1 MTDVTKEA
9 AAVAN
14 GAVKK
19 NRRGISNNTVAA
31 ARLKF
36 HEKDA
41 SPANGLF
48 MAHLD
53 SVSVEWSQSG
63 EGNSFAGL
71 KMPRL
76 VVTFA
81 SNHDNVKERRYV
93 TKTFFPVESNVDTI
107 PGGKNAWQVDALL
120 NWTKHLLDV
129 FYLKGRELTPEEE
142 DALTLTFEDYTEDEN
157 GNLEYNAVDAQDVLN
172 GYRHIFENV
181 AAMLNGQFN
190 LADGATA
197 KPCFKDGNGKPI
209 SCWIKLLR
217 ATRNRK
223 GDWVDVDKSK
233 DLQFTS
239 FVGSGAIELVKMK
252 EGKILPPVILAIDK
266 VKESITPKQTNKT
279 PTIGVP
285 GIPGMPGMTGGAVV
299 PPVGGEFAGGAPAG
313 AGFDPTATDDLPF

>member
-1 MTDVTKEA
+1 MTETTKNA

-14 GAVKK
+14 GAVKR
-19 NRRGISNNTVAA
+19 NRRGISNETVAA

-53 SVSVEWSQSG
+53 SVSVEWSQNS

-81 SNHDNVKERRYV
+81 SNHDNAKERRYV

-107 PGGKNAWQVDALL
+107 PNGKSAWQVDAVL

-129 FYLKGRELTPEEE
+129 FYLRGRDLTIEEE
-142 DALTLTFEDYTEDEN
+142 DALTLTFEDFKEDEN
-157 GNLEYNAVDAQDVLN
+157 GNIEYVAVDPQEVLD
-172 GYRHIFENV
+172 GYRHVFDNV
-181 AAMLNGQFN
+181 AAMLNGSFN
-190 LADGATA
+190 LAEGEVA
-197 KPCFKDGNGKPI
+197 KPCFKDANGKPL

-223 GDWVDVDKSK
+223 GDWVDVDRSK
-233 DLQFTS
+233 DLAFTT

-252 EGKILPPVILAIDK
+252 EGKICPPIILSIDK
-266 VKESITPKQTNKT
+266 VKESITPKDTNKQ
-279 PTIGVP
+279 PSVGVP
-285 GIPGMPGMTGGAVV
+285 GVPGMPGMTGMAM
-299 PPVGGEFAGGAPAG
+299 PPAGGDFAGAPAG
-313 AGFDPTATDDLPF
+313 AAFDPTASGDMPF

>member
-1 MTDVTKEA
+1 MTDVTGKA

-14 GAVKK
+14 GAARK

-53 SVSVEWSQSG
+53 SVSVEWSQSA

-81 SNHDNVKERRYV
+81 SNHENVKERRYV
-93 TKTFFPVESNVDTI
+93 TKTFFPVESNVETI
-107 PGGKNAWQVDALL
+107 PGGKNAWQVDAIL

-129 FYLKGRELTPEEE
+129 FYLKGRELTIEEE

-157 GNLEYNAVDAQDVLN
+157 GNIEYKAIDPQEVLD
-172 GYRHIFENV
+172 GYRHLFDNV
-181 AAMLNGQFN
+181 AAMLNGSFG
-190 LADGATA
+190 LAEGETA
-197 KPCFKDGNGKPI
+197 KPCFKDANGKFI

-223 GDWVDVDKSK
+223 GEWVDVDRSK
-233 DLQFTS
+233 DLQFTA
-239 FVGSGAIELVKMK
+239 FVGAGAIELVKMK
-252 EGKILPPVILAIDK
+252 DGKVLPPVILAIDK

-279 PTIGVP
+279 PSV
-285 GIPGMPGMTGGAVV
+285 GIPAMPGMPGGTMV
-299 PPVGGEFAGGAPAG
+299 PPTGSEFGNVGAPAANG
-313 AGFDPTATDDLPF
+313 AFDPTNVDDMPF

>member
-14 GAVKK
+14 GAAKK

-53 SVSVEWSQSG
+53 SVSVEWSQNA

-81 SNHDNVKERRYV
+81 SNHENVKERRYV

-129 FYLKGRELTPEEE
+129 FYLKGRELTVEEE
-142 DALTLTFEDYTEDEN
+142 DALTLDFVDFTEDEN
-157 GNLEYNAVDAQDVLN
+157 DNVEYEAVDAQAVLD
-172 GYRHIFENV
+172 GYRKMFDNA

-190 LADGATA
+190 LADGAVA
-197 KPCFKDGNGKPI
+197 KPCFKDANGKFI
-209 SCWIKLLR
+209 NCWIKLLR
-217 ATRNRK
+217 AVRNRK
-223 GDWVDVDKSK
+223 GSWVDVDKSK
-233 DLQFTS
+233 DLSFPS
-239 FVGSGAIELVKMK
+239 FVGNGFVEIVKMK
-252 EGKILPPVILAIDK
+252 DNQILPPVILTIDK
-266 VKESITPKQTNKT
+266 VKESITPKDTEPKA
-279 PTIGVP
+279 PTIGAP
-285 GIPGMPGMTGGAVV
+285 GIPGMPGGAAIV
-299 PPVGGEFAGGAPAG
+299 PPTNGNDMVGNYSN
-313 AGFDPTATDDLPF
+313 FDPTANTDMPF

>member
-1 MTDVTKEA
+1 MTDVTSEA
-9 AAVAN
+9 VAVAN
-14 GAVKK
+14 GAAKK
-19 NRRGISNNTVAA
+19 VNRRGVSNKTVAA

-53 SVSVEWSQSG
+53 SVSVEWSQNAD
-63 EGNSFAGL
+63 GNSFAGL

-81 SNHDNVKERRYV
+81 SNHENAKERRYV

-107 PGGKNAWQVDALL
+107 PGGKNAWQVDAIL

-129 FYLKGRELTPEEE
+129 FYLHGRELTSAEE
-142 DALTLTFEDYTEDEN
+142 DALTLTFEDFTEDEN
-157 GNLEYNAVDAQDVLN
+157 GNIEYKAVDPQDVLD
-172 GYRHIFENV
+172 GYRNVFDGV

-190 LADGATA
+190 LSDGETA
-197 KPCFKDGNGKPI
+197 KPCFKDANGKAI

-223 GDWVDVDKSK
+223 GEWVDVDRSK
-233 DLQFTS
+233 DLSFTS
-239 FVGSGAIELVKMK
+239 FVGSGAVELVKMK
-252 EGKILPPVILAIDK
+252 DGKVLPPVILTIDK

-279 PTIGVP
+279 PTVGVP
-285 GIPGMPGMTGGAVV
+285 GVPGMPGMAAGGTVV
-299 PPVGGEFAGGAPAG
+299 PPMGTEFNSPAG
-313 AGFDPTATDDLPF
+313 SAFDPTSTDDMPF